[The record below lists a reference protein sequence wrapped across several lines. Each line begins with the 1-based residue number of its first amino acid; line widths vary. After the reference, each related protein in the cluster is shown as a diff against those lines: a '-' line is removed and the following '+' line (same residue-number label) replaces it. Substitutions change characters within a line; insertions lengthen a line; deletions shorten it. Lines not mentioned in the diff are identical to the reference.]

1 MFETLLLNF
10 LFLLVPVVIFL
21 IFFEN
26 RPHSYNRKIL
36 VVLSAV
42 TMSLCIVMPIRLES
56 GFIFDLRYIPFIIV
70 ALYGGYKSV
79 LPLYVVLNIFRFYVG
94 GVGTIHSFLFSTA
107 ALILIPLCNKK
118 FVKLDSKGRIIG
130 ATVISMLTMGCYL
143 IILSSLLGQLDS
155 QFWVL
160 AVNALTTHGGLMS
173 IIVIL
178 IEKIIT
184 NIKNRDRIIQSERL
198 NVVSELAASVSHEI
212 RNPLTVTSGFLQLL
226 NKSKTITEQEKGFI
240 ELSLLELKRAEK
252 IVSDYLSFAKPQSEN
267 MVYSNM
273 SEELEYTKNIIMPY
287 ASIHKVEVDFYF
299 NNTLNTSYDRNQI
312 QQCLI
317 NLYKNG
323 IEAMIETGGG
333 TLTIEIT
340 EKKQQIMIRIKDTGV
355 GMTKDEISRLGKP
368 YYSTKEE
375 GTGLGMLMVY
385 STINKVRGNIEVHSE
400 KGKGTT
406 FLLTI
411 PTTAPIKS

>member
-1 MFETLLLNF
+1 M
-10 LFLLVPVVIFL
+10 VIFL

>member
-1 MFETLLLNF
+1 
-10 LFLLVPVVIFL
+10 
-21 IFFEN
+21 
-26 RPHSYNRKIL
+26 
-36 VVLSAV
+36 
-42 TMSLCIVMPIRLES
+42 MPIRLES